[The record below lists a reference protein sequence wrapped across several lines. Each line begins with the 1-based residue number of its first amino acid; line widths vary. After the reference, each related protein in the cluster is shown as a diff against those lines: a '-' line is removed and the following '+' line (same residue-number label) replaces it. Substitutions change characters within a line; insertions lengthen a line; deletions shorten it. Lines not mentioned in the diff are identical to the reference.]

1 MRYLFDKKEEK
12 KMKLF
17 KKLAA
22 AVLVAALALTMVAA
36 ADATASRIRSKT

>member
-22 AVLVAALALTMVAA
+22 VMLVAALALTMVGCV
-36 ADATASRIRSKT
+36 